1 MEPLRQSGQVIP
13 DIWSL
18 SRSLS
23 ADKHE
28 LMPKWVEP
36 ADLQGCEHEAVEVN
50 NDTNGSAVG
59 KFLSKEEKKV
69 RRRISNPSFVFN
81 PT

>member
-1 MEPLRQSGQVIP
+1 
-13 DIWSL
+13 
-18 SRSLS
+18 
-23 ADKHE
+23 
-28 LMPKWVEP
+28 MPKWVEP